1 MSNKIR
7 VTKQKGKIMGIKSTQ
22 YISRQDA
29 IERISEQVNYLVK
42 GHYYNLQQ
50 RSSEDNPLNGS
61 MIKYLEDEILKTSNV
76 IISDLSTLKSLDYL
90 NHLTDK
96 MLEDIIDLPFI
107 RYSMFENYIINES
120 EELL

>member
-1 MSNKIR
+1 MSDKIR
-7 VTKQKGKIMGIKSTQ
+7 VTKQKGKIMGIRSTQ

-29 IERISEQVNYLVK
+29 IERISEQVKYLIK

-50 RSSEDNPLNGS
+50 RSSEDTPLDGL
-61 MIKYLEDEILKTSNV
+61 ILVYLEDEILSLPNTRV
-76 IISDLSTLKSLDYL
+76 LSEALTNI

-96 MLEDIIDLPFI
+96 MLEDIMDLPFI

-120 EELL
+120 EDLK

>member
-1 MSNKIR
+1 
-7 VTKQKGKIMGIKSTQ
+7 MGIKSTQ

-50 RSSEDNPLNGS
+50 RSFEDNPLSGS
-61 MIKYLEDEILKTSNV
+61 MVKYLEDEILKTSNTIV
-76 IISDLSTLKSLDYL
+76 LSEALTNI

-120 EELL
+120 EEL